1 MDFGKLSEQQIKVAQ
16 MVAEKAREANIDPE
30 LALAVAWT
38 ENGFKPKGLSSA
50 GAIGPMQVM
59 PTTGKAYGYETRE
72 LHDTEKNI
80 EAGIKIL
87 RDNLDKFNGNTRA
100 ALAAYNGRTERARQF
115 VEKGEDFSM
124 LRPETRNYL
133 EKIDA
138 IRNTDAPGYLQ
149 PVSDQP
155 NQFGE
160 IPVFEGETLINR
172 SDVPQQAPQQAPQE
186 APSPFG
192 EIDPGDVMSQPD
204 ATETEQGGQP
214 PAEPSLGD
222 RAMGAVADA
231 AGKINEN
238 PELAGAVASGATAG
252 ALLGK
257 YGKDTL
263 DRQTNKFQD
272 AQEAF
277 KAAKTQEGIARG
289 AATKTSSALE
299 QTQREILDQVKARE
313 AKFQQMRRLIEQTNA
328 EVAKFKP
335 PEMSGAQK
343 WTASMGGDDVP
354 LAQRMEAEN
363 MRANNPKG
371 GQAII
376 NQNTAAKQKLAG
388 MGLSNYRLT
397 EPAPGQ
403 LALPSDLAKERE
415 VQRLADEQR
424 AQRNALYAQ
433 QKAQA
438 AQDELA
444 AQQRL
449 LEASEKNRLR
459 NAARASESITNAE
472 GATQAAQEALERA
485 RAKAPTGFGKVGVF
499 AGKVAGK
506 TLGTLS
512 GAAVP
517 LAVNEASERWN
528 SGDRSG
534 AVLSGVEALAGVLA
548 MLPPAT
554 PITAALKGIGITG
567 GLAVAV
573 VDAYLQSDYAKKRA
587 QAPKPT
593 PAPQA
598 TAGGLNR
605 VSSNN
610 KPPVSGITKDAYGR
624 YHG

>member
-1 MDFGKLSEQQIKVAQ
+1 MDFGELNDQQLKVAK
-16 MVAEKAREANIDPE
+16 MVADKAREANIDPE
-30 LALAVAWT
+30 LALALAWT
-38 ENGFKPKGLSSA
+38 ENEFKPKGLSSK
-50 GAIGPMQVM
+50 GAIGPMQVL

-72 LHDTEKNI
+72 LHETETNI

-87 RDNLDKFNGNTRA
+87 RDNLDAFKGNTRA
-100 ALAAYNGRTERARQF
+100 ALAAYNGRWDRAQAF
-115 VEKGEDFSM
+115 VKGDEDFTA
-124 LRPETRNYL
+124 LHPDTRGYL
-133 EKIDA
+133 EKIDRY
-138 IRNTDAPGYLQ
+138 RNTDAPGYLQ

-172 SDVPQQAPQQAPQE
+172 SDVPQQAPQE

-192 EIDPGDVMSQPD
+192 EIDPGGVMSQPD
-204 ATETEQGGQP
+204 ATETKQDGQP
-214 PAEPSLGD
+214 PAKPSLGD
-222 RAMGAVADA
+222 RAMGAVEDA
-231 AGKINEN
+231 AGKINES

-277 KAAKTQEGIARG
+277 NAAKDKEGIARG
-289 AATKTSSALE
+289 AATKTASALD
-299 QTQREILDQVKARE
+299 QTHQEILDQVKARE
-313 AKFQQMRRLIEQTNA
+313 AKFQQMRRLIEQTDA

-343 WTASMGGDDVP
+343 WTATMGGEDVP

-388 MGLSNYRLT
+388 MGLSDYRLT

-403 LALPSDLAKERE
+403 LALPSDLAKQRE
-415 VQRLADEQR
+415 AQRLAEQQR
-424 AQRNALYAQ
+424 AQRSALYAQ
-433 QKAQA
+433 QKGQVAQE
-438 AQDELA
+438 ELA

-459 NAARASESITNAE
+459 NAARSAE
-472 GATQAAQEALERA
+472 GITKAEGDTQAAQKALERA
-485 RAKAPTGFGKVGVF
+485 RVKAPTGFGKVGVF

-506 TLGTLS
+506 TLGALS

-517 LAVNEASERWN
+517 LAANEASERWN

-573 VDAYLQSDYAKKRA
+573 VDAYLRSDYAKKRT
-587 QAPKPT
+587 QAPKPM

>member
-1 MDFGKLSEQQIKVAQ
+1 MDFGDLDDQQLKVAK
-16 MVAEKAREANIDPE
+16 MVADKAREANIDPE
-30 LALAVAWT
+30 LALALAWT
-38 ENGFKPKGLSSA
+38 ENSFKPKGLSSA

-59 PTTGKAYGYETRE
+59 PTTGKSYGYEIKD

-87 RDNLDKFNGNTRA
+87 RDNLDMFKGNTRA
-100 ALAAYNGRTERARQF
+100 ALAAYNGKPERAKEF
-115 VEKGEDFSM
+115 LEKGEDFSV
-124 LRPETRNYL
+124 LHPQTRGYL
-133 EKIDA
+133 EKIDTL
-138 IRNTDAPGYLQ
+138 RNTDAPGYLNANA
-149 PVSDQP
+149 S
-155 NQFGE
+155 QFGD
-160 IPVFEGETLINR
+160 IPVGEGETVINKTN
-172 SDVPQQAPQQAPQE
+172 APQQE
-186 APSPFG
+186 APPPFG
-192 EIDPGDVMSQPD
+192 HIDEGNAMSQPD
-204 ATETEQGGQP
+204 AQP
-214 PAEPSLGD
+214 PSAEAQPPQGMAD
-222 RAMGAVADA
+222 KAMGVVSDV
-231 AGKINEN
+231 AGKMNEN
-238 PELAGAVASGATAG
+238 RELAGSVVAGAGAG

-277 KAAKTQEGIARG
+277 KAAQTEEGIARG
-289 AATKTSSALE
+289 AATKTASALD
-299 QTQREILDQVKARE
+299 QTHQEILDQVKARE
-313 AKFQQMRRLIEQTNA
+313 AKFAEMRRLIEQTDA

-343 WTASMGGDDVP
+343 WTASMGGEDVP

-363 MRANNPKG
+363 MRSNNPKG

-388 MGLSNYRLT
+388 MGLSDYKLT

-403 LALPSDLAKERE
+403 LALPTDLAKQRE
-415 VQRLADEQR
+415 AQRLADEQR
-424 AQRNALYAQ
+424 AQRSALYAQ
-433 QKAQA
+433 QKGQA

-444 AQQRL
+444 AQKRL
-449 LEASEKNRLR
+449 LEASEKTKLR
-459 NAARASESITNAE
+459 NAATTATDITKAE
-472 GATQAAQEALERA
+472 GNTQAAQEALA
-485 RAKAPTGFGKVGVF
+485 RAKAAAPTGLGKVGVF

-506 TLGTLS
+506 TLGALS

-517 LAVNEASERWN
+517 LAANEASERWN
-528 SGDRSG
+528 SGDKSG
-534 AVLSGVEALAGVLA
+534 AILSGVEALAGALA

-567 GLAVAV
+567 GLAVSV
-573 VDAYLQSDYAKKRA
+573 LDAYMHSDYAKRPTP
-587 QAPKPT
+587 APKAA

-605 VSSNN
+605 VALNN